1 GVAERDAAG
10 VELLQAGDEAQQRA
24 LAAAALAHDRDEL
37 AGGDV
42 QVDAAQHFI
51 VAVGFAQA
59 ADAERQAAVMHLAF
73 LTLLAQHTGLRREI
87 GAAGELGFRKGGTKG
102 CLHVI
107 PSISAQRFWK
117 AGCQESVRRSST
129 REALSASLP
138 S

>member
-1 GVAERDAAG
+1 E
-10 VELLQAGDEAQQRA
+10 AGDETQQRA
-24 LAAAALAHDRDEL
+24 LAATALAHDGDEL

-42 QVDAAQHFI
+42 QVDAAQHLV
-51 VAVGFAQA
+51 VAEGFAQA
-59 ADAERQAAVMHLAF
+59 ADAERQAAHMHSAFFLA
-73 LTLLAQHTGLRREI
+73 LLAHHAGVRSEI
-87 GAAGELGFRKGGTKG
+87 GATGELGFKEGGTKR

-138 S
+138 SSA